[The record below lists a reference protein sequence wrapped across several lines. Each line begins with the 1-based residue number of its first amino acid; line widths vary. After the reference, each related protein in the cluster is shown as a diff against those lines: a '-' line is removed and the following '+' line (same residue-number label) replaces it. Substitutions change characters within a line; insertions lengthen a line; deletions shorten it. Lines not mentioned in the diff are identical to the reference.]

1 MPGHPFACRSPAG
14 CDTTVAGVATPG
26 RRRLIAFEPAH
37 APTSRSAS
45 GALPSSLASGSAGGL
60 IRHDNRFAR
69 DVYAN
74 CGINT
79 ALRCGMDL
87 LNFRRFRR
95 RRRRISATHA
105 PKRSAAPSPP
115 TDDPRRHRPAS
126 PSETAAAPE
135 APVGVG
141 SAVLAIV
148 TRFGEPDVAITRT
161 LRALVRQSR
170 PPEQLVLVD
179 DASPVPPRL
188 PEDLRERVRLLALVA
203 NSGLSAARNAGAS
216 LRDSEYLLFVN
227 CDVLLAENWI
237 RLALE
242 FMDEH
247 PEAGA
252 AGGAIV
258 PRRGR
263 PAIRRWR
270 LQHIETRVHRVPP
283 CAPTKVR
290 WIVGHAMC
298 IPRSAFERV
307 GGFDERYRRAAE
319 DADLCARLAAC
330 GLAVYHL
337 PQLCAE
343 SHEPATIDGM
353 ARKAVRNSGWNIH
366 PSCAPCQAVRPLAP
380 MRAALCTMRML
391 AACTVRD
398 LLKGRWGLLA
408 VDLAVALRA
417 VALIGQAWR
426 RQRAQ

>member
-1 MPGHPFACRSPAG
+1 MIDAG
-14 CDTTVAGVATPG
+14 ANLTNLF
-26 RRRLIAFEPAH
+26 R
-37 APTSRSAS
+37 APERAVWHMHNHRPT
-45 GALPSSLASGSAGGL
+45 
-60 IRHDNRFAR
+60 AR
-69 DVYAN
+69 AADRG
-74 CGINT
+74 CG
-79 ALRCGMDL
+79 
-87 LNFRRFRR
+87 
-95 RRRRISATHA
+95 
-105 PKRSAAPSPP
+105 SPP
-115 TDDPRRHRPAS
+115 TDGSRRPRPAF
-126 PSETAAAPE
+126 PSETAAAVGS
-135 APVGVG
+135 PVGVRG
-141 SAVLAIV
+141 TVLAIV
-148 TRFGEPDVAITRT
+148 TCFGEPDAAITRT
-161 LRALVRQSR
+161 LHALLRQSR

-203 NSGLSAARNAGAS
+203 NRGLSAARNAGAS
-216 LRDSEYLLFVN
+216 VRDSEYLLFVN

-237 RLALE
+237 CLALK

-252 AGGAIV
+252 AGGAVV

-283 CAPTKVR
+283 PAPTKVR

-298 IPRSAFERV
+298 IRRSAFERV

-330 GLAVYHL
+330 GVDVYHL

-343 SHEPATIDGM
+343 SQERATIDGM

-366 PSCAPCQAVRPLAP
+366 PSCAPCAAVRPLAP
-380 MRAALCTMRML
+380 MQAALCTMRML
-391 AACTVRD
+391 AACAGRD
-398 LLKGRWGLLA
+398 LLKGRCGLLA
-408 VDLAVALRA
+408 VDVAVALRA
-417 VALIGQAWR
+417 VALIGHAWR